1 MILTLN
7 EYTLALLCGGV
18 SCITYIL
25 IHLNDI
31 SENNLTKKNNKR
43 CSSPEQESTS
53 DSAEDLVLLRRPSQV
68 AARYRSKRAESIKN
82 EHIMFADEIKED
94 DEKFTPNPGIND
106 SEVEGILQNSESG
119 IDVQTI
125 EDFEA
130 PSLNTFDKSQ
140 PLDDLLIRRRSLH
153 SSPANSRSGSRSG
166 SSVRISAPDDGVDG
180 NGSDEEYNAEDAQDF
195 QVKTLQAEI
204 ALMHQDMSHLKEK
217 DEKLEKE
224 KLHLENL
231 LTTAIKKLHPEKS
244 MQIPGNLT
252 VLNDND
258 LEEYLQQL
266 SS

>member
-18 SCITYIL
+18 SCLTYIL

-43 CSSPEQESTS
+43 CSSPASTS
-53 DSAEDLVLLRRPSQV
+53 DSTEDLVLLRRPSQV
-68 AARYRSKRAESIKN
+68 AARYRAKRAESIKN
-82 EHIMFADEIKED
+82 DHIIFADEIKED
-94 DEKFTPNPGIND
+94 DEKFTPNPGIHD
-106 SEVEGILQNSESG
+106 SEVEGILQNSEGG

-166 SSVRISAPDDGVDG
+166 SVRISAPGDDGVDG
-180 NGSDEEYNAEDAQDF
+180 NGSDEEYNADDAQDL

-204 ALMHQDMSHLKEK
+204 ALMQQDLSSLKAK
-217 DEKLEKE
+217 DEKLEE
-224 KLHLENL
+224 ERRHLECL
-231 LTTAIKKLHPEKS
+231 LSIALKQLHPEKS
-244 MQIPGNLT
+244 LPDNLQNNS
-252 VLNDND
+252 LSENA
-258 LEEYLQQL
+258 LEDYLQRF